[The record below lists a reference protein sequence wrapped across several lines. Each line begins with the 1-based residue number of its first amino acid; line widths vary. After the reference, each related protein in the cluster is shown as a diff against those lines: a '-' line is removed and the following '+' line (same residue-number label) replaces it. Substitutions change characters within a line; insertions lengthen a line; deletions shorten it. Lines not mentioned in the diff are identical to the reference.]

1 MFQDPSILDVVPPKG
16 ASYPQP
22 LDVVGEPPKAAQD
35 VVPPKGAATLCR
47 IDIVNKVCTR
57 RVRQFVLLTSNKKP
71 LLAMAKARV
80 LIR

>member
-35 VVPPKGAATLCR
+35 VVPPKAAATICR
-47 IDIVNKVCTR
+47 IDIVSIVCLR
-57 RVRQFVLLTSNKKP
+57 LCKNCVNNV
-71 LLAMAKARV
+71 
-80 LIR
+80 